1 MTKQPAFGLS
11 LALAVSVTLSG
22 CATSSTGSDDAADV
36 DSAAGISTIDEGIAW
51 AQDLDDETSAEE
63 LSAGIA
69 KIGDLVIALDIPAEE
84 RNEIGSALLTL
95 DSQVDSD
102 PENVDDHIEELDE
115 IVEDIE
121 AAIEKG
127 S

>member
-1 MTKQPAFGLS
+1 MRKTQAFGTS
-11 LALAVSVTLSG
+11 LALALAVTLSG
-22 CATSSTGSDDAADV
+22 CATPSPEAIDEGD

-51 AQDLDDETSAEE
+51 ARDLDEEASVDE

-69 KIGDLVIALDIPAEE
+69 KIGELVIALDIPDEE
-84 RNEIGSALLTL
+84 RDKIGSALLTL
-95 DSQVDSD
+95 DSEVDSN
-102 PENVDDHIEELDE
+102 PEDVDDHIEELDE
-115 IVEDIE
+115 IVDDIE